1 MKSTA
6 MTQIIQ
12 VSQSISELH
21 FFLISFPLKFQ
32 FGIPVSCLFNLEMI
46 GFKAMHFKFSKD

>member
-32 FGIPVSCLFNLEMI
+32 FGIPVSCVFNLEMI